1 MDTGSLSNLSEEAE
15 SIIDFSISHPTGP
28 TVSLYGNLS
37 TERSKK
43 DVQACASHSC
53 NSYTHTAVHVP
64 YRPA

>member
-43 DVQACASHSC
+43 DIQACASRSC
-53 NSYTHTAVHVP
+53 HAHIHTPTFTANP
-64 YRPA
+64 LA